1 MSYPARPLAK
11 KYFHFLWCLEVTD
24 GRMDFE
30 VEDQGNTSE
39 KYFRK
44 KKSDQWKIYEFM
56 DHEFVYVPLYLS

>member
-1 MSYPARPLAK
+1 
-11 KYFHFLWCLEVTD
+11 
-24 GRMDFE
+24 MDFE